1 MLINKKAV
9 KLYLQEKGKDTSES
23 VYPALERKVAGIL
36 DKAAKASNKFK
47 RIEDRDILIIAHF

>member
-9 KLYLQEKGKDTSES
+9 KLYLQEKGKDTSED
-23 VYPALERKVAGIL
+23 VYQVLDKKVAEIL

-47 RIEDRDILIIAHF
+47 RIGAEDIAIIRHF

>member
-23 VYPALERKVAGIL
+23 VYQVLDKKVAEIL
-36 DKAAKASNKFK
+36 DKATRASNKFK
-47 RIEDRDILIIAHF
+47 RIEAEDIAIITHF